1 MRRGIQAALLIISAI
16 GFYLIYKSIQTPIE
30 FARESKARFAK
41 VIATL
46 KDIRKSEE
54 AYEAIRT
61 ISPIWR
67 NSLRMGSSISP
78 PLVILA
84 GLRLTH
90 TLR

>member
-1 MRRGIQAALLIISAI
+1 MRRGIQAALLIISVI
-16 GFYLIYKSIQTPIE
+16 GFYLIYKSIQMPIE

-46 KDIRKSEE
+46 KDIR
-54 AYEAIRT
+54 
-61 ISPIWR
+61 R

-84 GLRLTH
+84 GLHLTH

>member
-54 AYEAIRT
+54 AYEAINKTYTNNFADLFLGDHHARPFA
-61 ISPIWR
+61 IFSMIGKLNR
-67 NSLRMGSSISP
+67 I
-78 PLVILA
+78 
-84 GLRLTH
+84 
-90 TLR
+90 